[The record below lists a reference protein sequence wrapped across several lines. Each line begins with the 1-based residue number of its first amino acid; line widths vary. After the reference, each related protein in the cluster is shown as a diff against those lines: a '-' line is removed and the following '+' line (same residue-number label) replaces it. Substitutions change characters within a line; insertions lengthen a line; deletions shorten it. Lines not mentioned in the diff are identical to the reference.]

1 MIKRDD
7 AEILM
12 WAIIKPMAEAFLPQN
27 LSRTIQSYSKSSLR

>member
-27 LSRTIQSYSKSSLR
+27 CLGQFSPIQKAH